1 MNIEYSRN
9 NCAPIIIIIVI
20 VIIIILLLIIMI
32 IMTMIMIMIII
43 IMSIFHHPAQ
53 NTSISS
59 KLRMLGLSSAP
70 SQPPASP
77 DAGCCRAWKQ
87 PPATRKFA

>member
-32 IMTMIMIMIII
+32 IMTMIMIII